1 VSKNP
6 LHLAVASAILVV
18 SILVIWFGAPPL
30 PVLIGAGAAVAIM
43 YLRAKR

>member
-6 LHLAVASAILVV
+6 VPLAVASAILVV

-30 PVLIGAGAAVAIM
+30 PVLIGAGAAVAIL
-43 YLRAKR
+43 YLRGTR